1 MKTRTQILG
10 AFSLAA
16 TAAIVAAHHV
26 PVPLSHVL
34 GADILTQVAFYTDS
48 ALFGVPPYVHG
59 VDEVP
64 HHEPIV
70 LAHGDSVQV
79 QHGGLTE
86 TVVFESGDFADIAR
100 AEIEEVLD
108 VLSRKSTLVEA
119 FDANGF
125 AVVQGTRG
133 GAGESV
139 DLGDVQGSVL
149 SQMHI
154 QPGPVF
160 GSDDLD
166 LTVSTPNPDPTQP
179 HALAGRRYLVLAS
192 ATDGSFAFR
201 GQTIPIGYD
210 GVLRAVVR
218 PSLQGAMNGFFA
230 QLDAGGDGH
239 ALLEGAELAGG
250 LAGAYPDKLYFA
262 YVVFAEDSLQVEFV
276 SNRFTVDFQ

>member
-34 GADILTQVAFYTDS
+34 GADILTEVAFYTDS
-48 ALFGVPPYVHG
+48 ALFGVPPYAHG
-59 VDEVP
+59 VDEVH
-64 HHEPIV
+64 HHEPIA

-79 QHGGLTE
+79 QHGGLSE
-86 TVVFESGDFADIAR
+86 TIVFESGDFADITQV
-100 AEIEEVLD
+100 EIEEVLD

-119 FDANGF
+119 FDANGY

-133 GAGESV
+133 GAAESV

-179 HALAGRRYLVLAS
+179 HPLAGRRYLVLAS
-192 ATDGSFAFR
+192 ATDGSFVFR
-201 GQTIPIGYD
+201 GQTIPVGHD
-210 GVLRAVVR
+210 GVLRALVR
-218 PSLQGAMNGFFA
+218 PSLQGALDGFFA
-230 QLDAGGDGH
+230 RLDAGGDGH
-239 ALLEGAELAGG
+239 ARIAGAELASG
-250 LAGAYPDKLYFA
+250 LAGAFPDELYFA
-262 YVVFAEDSLQVEFV
+262 YVVFAEGSFDIEFV
-276 SNRFTVDFQ
+276 SNRFTVDFR